1 MRCRYIRKIFQN
13 EENGYTIAVFSTQD
27 TSVPLSAR
35 DKFWSAK
42 KVIAFTAI
50 GYDLPLSD
58 EIEVEMEGNWE
69 SSTHGLQYKVESF
82 LEVVPRT
89 REGILGY
96 LSCGSV
102 KGVGPKMA
110 ERIVNQFGLN
120 TLEIMEKTPEKL
132 LKVRGISKKKLDGI
146 MESFGKNQVF
156 RELMTFLAPFHV
168 TPKKV
173 NMILKQYQDRSMEII
188 RKQPYALFHVKGF
201 GFLTVD
207 AIARQCGASP
217 NDPMRIS
224 GCISY
229 VLNEEMRQNGHLYL
243 KQDALIKSVLNLLNE
258 DQTLDQITESE
269 INGVLYR
276 LAVQHSIVVDDDRIY
291 RVTQYEEERRT
302 AMMIAKRLMKQIP
315 AESIEKELEEAQK
328 VLGITL
334 SDCQKEAVRMVFR
347 SPISIITGGPGTG
360 KTTVLKVILYIHKEK
375 YKTEVQLMAPTGRA
389 ARRMAEST
397 GHEESSTMHMALGLY
412 GDDEYEPML
421 EELSA
426 EFVNVDE
433 FSMVDMHLAYE
444 FFSKVRGIRMAYYGY
459 HRISTKEQH
468 LDRGIIE
475 IERFCESQKI
485 KLERIFT
492 DKITGKN
499 FDRPRYT
506 VLIEDVL
513 RSGDTLIITELDRL
527 GRNKRE
533 ILKQLRILEEKGVR
547 VMVLELPTTL
557 IDLSQMENNLAKMMI
572 ETINSVLIEIYA
584 SLAQAEMGEEEL
596 HKELWKTY
604 ETEEDNVKF
613 VDAAWK
619 FLELHQR
626 EAV

>member
-110 ERIVNQFGLN
+110 ERIVDQFGLN

-347 SPISIITGGPGTG
+347 SPRIMDEGIAQEKYNKALAADSQELEDIIT
-360 KTTVLKVILYIHKEK
+360 
-375 YKTEVQLMAPTGRA
+375 
-389 ARRMAEST
+389 
-397 GHEESSTMHMALGLY
+397 
-412 GDDEYEPML
+412 
-421 EELSA
+421 
-426 EFVNVDE
+426 
-433 FSMVDMHLAYE
+433 
-444 FFSKVRGIRMAYYGY
+444 
-459 HRISTKEQH
+459 
-468 LDRGIIE
+468 
-475 IERFCESQKI
+475 
-485 KLERIFT
+485 
-492 DKITGKN
+492 DKK
-499 FDRPRYT
+499 
-506 VLIEDVL
+506 
-513 RSGDTLIITELDRL
+513 
-527 GRNKRE
+527 
-533 ILKQLRILEEKGVR
+533 KQLADVQVALNKAFAVFENANEK
-547 VMVLELPTTL
+547 
-557 IDLSQMENNLAKMMI
+557 
-572 ETINSVLIEIYA
+572 
-584 SLAQAEMGEEEL
+584 LAQAE
-596 HKELWKTY
+596 KELSGIKKLRDDMIKQGDGDHYLKEEIIRLRY
-604 ETEEDNVKF
+604 ENQNLKEENKWLKEKLDKACEFMKKF
-613 VDAAWK
+613 VIKGKSMLDK
-619 FLELHQR
+619 FLEWIGEKVR
-626 EAV
+626 DGRGR